1 MGAGRVGGLRG
12 GRAPAPGV
20 VGAGR
25 VGGLR
30 GGRGTGRGESGDCG
44 VVVGLGGESGDWR
57 GEGGGSGD
65 VRWGGT
71 GEVGEAINA
80 HQSQSAGQLACANP
94 ASSSL
99 GGRSCWYS
107 PTPRDLGSTRTSSA
121 MGSCECERRPSVVI
135 RGHQRDLGS
144 TQTSSAM
151 GSCECECGPSVVIRG
166 HQRDLGSTRTS
177 SAMGSCECECGPSV
191 VIRGHQRSTEVNR
204 GRDIAHLQP
213 ASERSC
219 ADRRW
224 VECRV
229 CHLHAVREA
238 ISMQ

>member
-1 MGAGRVGGLRG
+1 M
-12 GRAPAPGV
+12 
-20 VGAGR
+20 GAGR

-57 GEGGGSGD
+57 GEMGWKWRGEGGGSGD

-80 HQSQSAGQLACANP
+80 HQSQSAWKLACANS

-166 HQRDLGSTRTS
+166 HQR
-177 SAMGSCECECGPSV
+177 
-191 VIRGHQRSTEVNR
+191 STEVNR